1 MVMKTLRLAGISMG
15 IGMGIGLAVDRVWL
29 ELQKP
34 AAEQF
39 PWLRRQV
46 NENVNP
52 WLLEHNIP
60 GSAKAEIATLEH
72 VGRVSGATYHTPVHP
87 TLRDDTMLI
96 PAPLGVGSQWAQNV
110 VHAGRARLQL
120 HEMLYDVDRP
130 ELITVAETGFFAAP
144 IAVPFDRMGWR
155 YLRLHVV
162 ASTPGAFAMRQHSL
176 ESALEAEPSLTEP
189 FDIPIEPKM
198 VDREASPA

>member
-1 MVMKTLRLAGISMG
+1 MFRTIRLMAFAAAAGVVG
-15 IGMGIGLAVDRVWL
+15 DRIYL
-29 ELQKP
+29 ELRKP

-87 TLRDDTMLI
+87 TLRDDTILI
-96 PAPLGVGSQWAQNV
+96 PAPLGTGSQWAQNV
-110 VHAGRARLQL
+110 LEAGRARLQF
-120 HEMLYDVDRP
+120 HELLYDVDRP
-130 ELITVAETGFFAAP
+130 ELIAVAETGFFAPP
-144 IAVPFDRMGWR
+144 IAGPVDRMGWR

-162 ASTPGAFAMRQHSL
+162 ASTPGAFATHRHSF

-189 FDIPIEPKM
+189 FDIPMEPRM
-198 VDREASPA
+198 VDREGAPA

>member
-1 MVMKTLRLAGISMG
+1 MFRTIRLMALAAAAG
-15 IGMGIGLAVDRVWL
+15 AVGDRIYL
-29 ELQKP
+29 ELRKP

-130 ELITVAETGFFAAP
+130 ELITVAETGFFAARRSP
-144 IAVPFDRMGWR
+144 SRSTGWAGGTC
-155 YLRLHVV
+155 
-162 ASTPGAFAMRQHSL
+162 ASTWSRPRPARSRCT
-176 ESALEAEPSLTEP
+176 ST
-189 FDIPIEPKM
+189 
-198 VDREASPA
+198 RWSPRSRRSRR